1 MLLQKL
7 LIFYTCKKVGNF
19 GNPRGLRSVSADWK
33 KVDFSGRGCGQ
44 RPNIYFFI
52 SWWREKDDDEGVRG
66 ERRREEERRGKNW
79 WSLSLSVK
87 NDMGVN
93 VMLQPGA
100 TLFSLAN
107 NLGIVRFLGSS
118 EIKVKYK
125 KTKNKLAIVNT
136 IHWYLFCPRQTSI
149 VCMYLR
155 QWNLVRINHF
165 ANCFLQECIY

>member
-1 MLLQKL
+1 M
-7 LIFYTCKKVGNF
+7 GNF

-52 SWWREKDDDEGVRG
+52 SWWREDDDEGVRG

-107 NLGIVRFLGSS
+107 NLGIVIFLGSS

-125 KTKNKLAIVNT
+125 KTKNKTCNSKYNSLIFILPSADF
-136 IHWYLFCPRQTSI
+136 Y
-149 VCMYLR
+149 CMYVFC
-155 QWNLVRINHF
+155 WKD
-165 ANCFLQECIY
+165 AKY